1 MKVPFYVFLVFTLL
15 LLGLFIY
22 NAFFAYHGA
31 DGLSGFFEGIILGG
45 GFIICMIITIS
56 FGSVMFL
63 SKISAL
69 KRFGIVTGL
78 SVLGIVFFYQLF
90 YCNNCG
96 LISVR

>member
-1 MKVPFYVFLVFTLL
+1 ML

-45 GFIICMIITIS
+45 SVIICMIITIS
-56 FGSVMFL
+56 FGSVIFL
-63 SKISAL
+63 PKISAL

-78 SVLGIVFFYQLF
+78 SVLGIVIFLSAFL
-90 YCNNCG
+90 
-96 LISVR
+96 L